1 MHLLDVSCRRD
12 LVSTK
17 TRLRFRRSSVV
28 SEAVFLRSLRFPP
41 LSPDAST
48 VELIHPMYHRRDFL
62 RFLALAGASSTL
74 NFAFPGRRAFAA
86 APLFEE
92 VPPSVSGL
100 TWVHENAMSAN
111 RYLPETM
118 GPGIAFFDFDNDGWM
133 DIFMVNS
140 GASDFYTPK
149 APLKNALYKNNRD
162 GTFTDVTDKAG
173 VAGGAQFGMG
183 CAVADFDND
192 GYQDILVTAYGRCTL
207 YRNNGNGTF
216 TDVTDKAGL
225 AAPGWT
231 TSGVWF
237 DYDNDGRL
245 DLFLCSFVE
254 FSLTSNIICGD
265 NKLGRR
271 FYCIPRV
278 FKPTHSLLFHN
289 NGDGTFKEVSAGT
302 DIQRAMGK
310 GLGVVATDIND
321 DGLMDLFVANDTV
334 QNFLFVNRGKGKW
347 DEIGLASEVGFS
359 ANGTPR
365 SGMGVDAADF
375 DGDGKQDLFVANVDQ
390 EMFSLYR
397 NEGGEVFSD
406 VAAPHG
412 VAQATRLLSGW
423 GLKFFDYDND
433 GRIDLFLANGHPD
446 DMVEN
451 YSQQVR
457 YKEPLLLFHHEGTKL
472 VNVSD
477 QAGPAFTKTLPARGL
492 AVGDYNNDGRI
503 DVLVG
508 NNGGPPVL
516 LKNNV
521 AGNHW
526 LGIKLQGTGCN
537 RDAVGATI
545 TWSAGDVK
553 RSRYKSNGGSYLS
566 SHDVR
571 EVLGVGQ
578 ATKIDSL
585 EIKWPPP
592 SGRVERFT
600 DVPIDR
606 YVTIV
611 EGKGKIDI

>member
-1 MHLLDVSCRRD
+1 MH
-12 LVSTK
+12 
-17 TRLRFRRSSVV
+17 
-28 SEAVFLRSLRFPP
+28 
-41 LSPDAST
+41 
-48 VELIHPMYHRRDFL
+48 HRRDFL
-62 RFLALAGASSTL
+62 KLLALTGASTAL
-74 NFAFPGRRAFAA
+74 NTSLINRRLLAA
-86 APLFEE
+86 PPLFEE
-92 VPPSVSGL
+92 IPPDVSGL
-100 TWVHENAMSAN
+100 KWVHENAMSPS

-118 GPGIAFFDFDNDGWM
+118 GPGVAFFDFDNDGWM

-140 GASDFYTPK
+140 GPSDFYKPSS
-149 APLKNALYKNNRD
+149 PLKNALYKNNRD
-162 GTFTDVTDKAG
+162 GTFTDVADKAG
-173 VAGGAQFGMG
+173 VAGGTQFGMG
-183 CAVADFDND
+183 CAIADYDND

-216 TDVTDKAGL
+216 TDVTDRAGL

-254 FSLTSNIICGD
+254 FSATSNIICGD

-278 FKPTHSLLFHN
+278 FKPTHNLLFHN
-289 NGDGTFKEVSAGT
+289 NGDGTFRNVTAGT
-302 DIQRAMGK
+302 DIERAMGK
-310 GLGVVATDIND
+310 GLGVVATDINN

-397 NEGGEVFSD
+397 NEGKEFFSD
-406 VAAPHG
+406 IAAPNG

-433 GRIDLFLANGHPD
+433 GRVDLFLANGHPD

-472 VNVSD
+472 ENVSD
-477 QAGPAFTKTLPARGL
+477 QAGPAFTKTFAARGL
-492 AVGDYNNDGRI
+492 AVGDYNNDGRL

-508 NNGGPPVL
+508 NNGGAPLL

-526 LGIKLQGTGCN
+526 LGVKLQGTTCN

-545 TWSAGDVK
+545 TWTAGGVT

-566 SHDVR
+566 SHDMR

-585 EIKWPPP
+585 EIKWALP

-611 EGKGKIDI
+611 EGKGRIDT